1 MGSLAFL
8 ITVPIMGAQFIY
20 ASVIHKT
27 FPGFTM
33 PSFAI
38 QEIPADSLLRSI
50 QHKVAGINVV
60 ETQSILQW
68 KSTRFRGL
76 HNQWPITYMSLM
88 LGFGF
93 FTAGIIKLLCG
104 WLNPAHSMVYSY
116 FLKNFYIYG
125 LEGILS
131 NVFLQRNWLPFWEL
145 QDWMTLFLEIGFLI
159 AIFWPVVYR
168 LFTVLG
174 MVFHV
179 GVLLI
184 LRISFLEFVVIYAL
198 FCGPVIPDQSFD
210 KWWNKSPKRNL
221 WILTIVAITSGITYF
236 SLGQSSILRWAFIEL
251 G

>member
-1 MGSLAFL
+1 
-8 ITVPIMGAQFIY
+8 
-20 ASVIHKT
+20 
-27 FPGFTM
+27 
-33 PSFAI
+33 
-38 QEIPADSLLRSI
+38 
-50 QHKVAGINVV
+50 
-60 ETQSILQW
+60 
-68 KSTRFRGL
+68 
-76 HNQWPITYMSLM
+76 M

-93 FTAGIIKLLCG
+93 FTAGIIKLLGG

-125 LEGILS
+125 REGILS
-131 NVFLQRNWLPFWEL
+131 NVFLQLNWLPFWEL

-198 FCGPVIPDQSFD
+198 FWGSLIPD
-210 KWWNKSPKRNL
+210 
-221 WILTIVAITSGITYF
+221 
-236 SLGQSSILRWAFIEL
+236 
-251 G
+251 